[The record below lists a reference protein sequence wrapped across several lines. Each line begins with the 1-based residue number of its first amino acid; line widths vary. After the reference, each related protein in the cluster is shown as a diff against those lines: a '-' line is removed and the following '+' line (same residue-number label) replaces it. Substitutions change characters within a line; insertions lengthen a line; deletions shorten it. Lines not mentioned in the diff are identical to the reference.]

1 MGRAHARVDPSPQR
15 PRSFV
20 LRCPYSAA
28 SAPVP
33 HQKEALVGQRNRW
46 PYVRCSTSAVLRV
59 TPHAARRTDSHQP
72 VHRHVLGLAD
82 AVASRLRLDVLLRV
96 LHHRPRLSDEAH
108 ARSLS
113 RRVPGPVRAL
123 LSGTPVRIQCRC
135 VRPCTHDAWH
145 AHHAHTT
152 HGTHTMPTRRM
163 ARTPC
168 PHDAWHAHHAHTTHG
183 THTMH
188 TRRMAR
194 TPCTHD
200 AWHARRR

>member
-1 MGRAHARVDPSPQR
+1 MGRARVDPSPQR

-33 HQKEALVGQRNRW
+33 HRKEALVGQRNRW

-135 VRPCTHDAWH
+135 MRR
-145 AHHAHTT
+145 TT
-152 HGTHTMPTRRM
+152 PSLQSR
-163 ARTPC
+163 
-168 PHDAWHAHHAHTTHG
+168 AHTTHG

-194 TPCTHD
+194 APTMIRIGLGVPCPGAD
-200 AWHARRR
+200 VAGMSLSRN